1 MLALLVGCAL
11 DSLPISLFLPRQG
24 QALAPIGANTAP
36 LTSNL
41 KKHRLQKVKAH
52 IGECGLCTTGF

>member
-11 DSLPISLFLPRQG
+11 DSLPITLFLPRQG

-41 KKHRLQKVKAH
+41 KKHRLEKVKAH
-52 IGECGLCTTGF
+52 VWRHGLWRML